1 MASSFPA
8 SDYVEILQRR
18 RKDFIATLKQT
29 DLVEFST
36 ELRKSLVISQRV
48 KNQFDSLDFDHL
60 DVSLQIRYLLQQV
73 GEQVKNN
80 PSVFEN
86 FLEVV
91 TKLDIYKNQVIEQLK
106 KDCKHAKLRGET
118 DEAIDKGMGIYFAQ
132 KDVQYLTEILAEVSF
147 KWQEIGL
154 MLGLP
159 PNVLEDC
166 SCGSST
172 ICLSKVL
179 INWILSNQAS
189 LEKLKT
195 ALCSKVVGLSRIAED
210 LEKKYGVATAPKY
223 SCEQEMSH
231 SSSLFYITYQS
242 CNTEVADGKSTL
254 LEVQVNSSEPVSYQ
268 WTKDGEPL
276 RASPTHSGIQSDI
289 LFINNA
295 SQGTQGGYVCYINHA
310 SKEVFSDTITLSVKF
325 SPMKEHL
332 LNLYSKYREVPADS
346 WPTFINPSICIYTI
360 ETDTQPQFKEATEVF
375 QTYKS
380 GTLVLVEGH
389 PGSGKSTFTRKLVID
404 WAKGDVLAGVKFVF
418 LIPLRLCNLPGTDD
432 SLTSLLSHLY
442 HSEKQDLPFEVME
455 SIEKSDGEGVCFIL
469 DGSDEYD
476 PQCRWKSV
484 IYKLLNK
491 VYLPQ
496 SMIIVSSRPEV
507 NSSELKKKANV
518 VLELTGF
525 SREKVLNYI
534 DSFLFSS
541 GVGAAKSCAQASTLK
556 EYLKSHSNTFDMCR
570 LPMCT
575 AMICLLYQHKKE
587 IVFSTETKIYE
598 ELVKFMILRHYKRT
612 ENTPPS
618 ISHSGLLD
626 PEKKYLETLCK
637 LAIDMTANSR
647 HTVSVGESPDDPAN
661 ASFFGLVSVD
671 RAAEL
676 IGFEVVHMRSFLHTT
691 LQEFLAAYYI
701 TQFHDQD
708 KQLGIISNLPFSNNV

>member
-1 MASSFPA
+1 MTPPSKLVVMASSFPA

-36 ELRKSLVISQRV
+36 ELRKSLVISQHV

-106 KDCKHAKLRGET
+106 KDCKHAILRGET
-118 DEAIDKGMGIYFAQ
+118 GEAIDKGTGIYFAQ

-223 SCEQEMSH
+223 SCEQEMSR

-268 WTKDGEPL
+268 WTKDEEPL

-295 SQGTQGGYVCYINHA
+295 SQGT
-310 SKEVFSDTITLSVKF
+310 
-325 SPMKEHL
+325 
-332 LNLYSKYREVPADS
+332 
-346 WPTFINPSICIYTI
+346 
-360 ETDTQPQFKEATEVF
+360 
-375 QTYKS
+375 
-380 GTLVLVEGH
+380 
-389 PGSGKSTFTRKLVID
+389 
-404 WAKGDVLAGVKFVF
+404 
-418 LIPLRLCNLPGTDD
+418 
-432 SLTSLLSHLY
+432 
-442 HSEKQDLPFEVME
+442 
-455 SIEKSDGEGVCFIL
+455 
-469 DGSDEYD
+469 
-476 PQCRWKSV
+476 
-484 IYKLLNK
+484 
-491 VYLPQ
+491 
-496 SMIIVSSRPEV
+496 
-507 NSSELKKKANV
+507 
-518 VLELTGF
+518 
-525 SREKVLNYI
+525 
-534 DSFLFSS
+534 
-541 GVGAAKSCAQASTLK
+541 
-556 EYLKSHSNTFDMCR
+556 
-570 LPMCT
+570 
-575 AMICLLYQHKKE
+575 
-587 IVFSTETKIYE
+587 
-598 ELVKFMILRHYKRT
+598 
-612 ENTPPS
+612 
-618 ISHSGLLD
+618 
-626 PEKKYLETLCK
+626 
-637 LAIDMTANSR
+637 
-647 HTVSVGESPDDPAN
+647 
-661 ASFFGLVSVD
+661 
-671 RAAEL
+671 
-676 IGFEVVHMRSFLHTT
+676 
-691 LQEFLAAYYI
+691 
-701 TQFHDQD
+701 
-708 KQLGIISNLPFSNNV
+708 